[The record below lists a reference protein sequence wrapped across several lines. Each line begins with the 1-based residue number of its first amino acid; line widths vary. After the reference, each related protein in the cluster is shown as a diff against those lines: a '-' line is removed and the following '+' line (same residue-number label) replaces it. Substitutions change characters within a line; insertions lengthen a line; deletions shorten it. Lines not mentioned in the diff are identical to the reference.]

1 MLYARE
7 LLQHA
12 SSESD
17 LFRWAQCIWELF
29 MLLCVSLSP
38 FSCWVRVHWMEMCL
52 CLSSWYLACFYTWVI
67 MSESSKHRN
76 MCFCANRSFCF
87 PWVNPWSRN
96 ATLCGRCM
104 FDFLRSCQAA
114 FYGSSTVPH
123 PRRQRA
129 WAPGLRLRVSS
140 WRICGSGPPPPRQ
153 LLLWSACG
161 FSRSHRCAAAS
172 WCFWFSSS

>member
-1 MLYARE
+1 
-7 LLQHA
+7 
-12 SSESD
+12 
-17 LFRWAQCIWELF
+17 
-29 MLLCVSLSP
+29 
-38 FSCWVRVHWMEMCL
+38 
-52 CLSSWYLACFYTWVI
+52 

-96 ATLCGRCM
+96 ARLCGRCM

-129 WAPGLRLRVSS
+129 WAPGLRLLVSS
-140 WRICGSGPPPPRQ
+140 WRAWALGLRLRVSSCCGRP
-153 LLLWSACG
+153 
-161 FSRSHRCAAAS
+161 AAS
-172 WCFWFSSS
+172 AVLIGVQQHHGAFGSHLPNDVEHRLPCIFAIPVLSFVKCLNLSPIQEIGIFSYYWVL